1 MYILSLLIPFFS
13 IFGIMLFPEKYD
25 KLKKYF
31 IIIGCAIILGIIVI
45 SINIFILIKQI
56 NMATDI
62 PKESIETAILKSV
75 SPFISVFIIYIGI
88 TMHHFVLRRRKS

>member
-1 MYILSLLIPFFS
+1 MYVLSLLIPFFS
-13 IFGIMLFPEKYD
+13 IFGLMLFPEKYD

-31 IIIGCAIILGIIVI
+31 IIIGCAIILGIII

-62 PKESIETAILKSV
+62 PKESIGTAILKSV
-75 SPFISVFIIYIGI
+75 SPLISVFIIYIGI
-88 TMHHFVLRRRKS
+88 AMHHFVLRSRKS